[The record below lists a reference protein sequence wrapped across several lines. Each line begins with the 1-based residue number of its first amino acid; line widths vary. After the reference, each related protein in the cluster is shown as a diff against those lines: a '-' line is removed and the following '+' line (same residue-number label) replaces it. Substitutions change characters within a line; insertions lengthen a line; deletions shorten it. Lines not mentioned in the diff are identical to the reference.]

1 VRRTGLLLG
10 GTIVGAAVVRF
21 ATLDSQSFGDF
32 ETYTV
37 ILQRMDFGS
46 MVSEIPEFEGT
57 PPLYYVLSWFWAQL
71 FGTGEV
77 GLRTLPAILSV
88 ATVPVA
94 YAIGRTLV
102 NPRVGLVAAVLM
114 AVNPLAVWYAQEAR
128 AYALLMFLTALGLLF
143 FVRLLHD
150 AGNRTWNLVGWS
162 AAAAAALL
170 THYFAALVVVPE
182 AIWLYLATS
191 ARRPVLVALLPP
203 AITGAALIPLIV
215 EQSEQAGGGE
225 PAATALGTRIA
236 QFPKQFLVGYNVPLE
251 VPLAIAGGALVLVSL
266 WLLISRADQ
275 EARRGAQ
282 VAGVVAAAG
291 ALMLLLL
298 AIVGADYFLTR
309 YLTVLLVPLSVVLAA
324 GFAAVP
330 RGLIAA
336 GGLAVVSLAAVIA
349 VQTDA
354 QAQRPDLRGA
364 LEPLGDPPP
373 GGRVVY
379 ISSITRRVDA
389 YLPGARSTGPEGE
402 EVQEAVVVGL
412 SVVGAHTREDPSID
426 VRPPPDFKLVDSK
439 ETDSYERLRFRAAE
453 PARASPLELLDR
465 PPGSVPVAFY
475 YQPG

>member
-1 VRRTGLLLG
+1 VRRTGILLG
-10 GTIVGAAVVRF
+10 ATVVGAALLRL

-37 ILQRMDFGS
+37 VLQRMSFGS

-57 PPLYYVLSWFWAQL
+57 PPLYYIVSWFWSQL

-77 GLRTLPAILSV
+77 GLRTLPAILSI
-88 ATVPVA
+88 ATVPVT

-102 NPRVGLVAAVLM
+102 NARVGLIAAALM

-143 FVRLLHD
+143 FVRLLRD
-150 AGNRTWNLVGWS
+150 TGSRTWNLVGWS
-162 AAAAAALL
+162 AASAAALL
-170 THYFAALVVVPE
+170 THYFAALVIVPE
-182 AIWLYLATS
+182 AIWLYVAAS
-191 ARRPVLVALLPP
+191 ARRPVLAAMMPP

-225 PAATALGTRIA
+225 PEATALATRVA
-236 QFPKQFLVGYNVPLE
+236 QFPKQFLVGYDVPLE
-251 VPLAIAGGALVLVSL
+251 VPLAIAGGALVLLSL
-266 WLLISRADQ
+266 WLLIRRANQD
-275 EARRGAQ
+275 ARRGAQ
-282 VAGVVAAAG
+282 VAGVIAASG
-291 ALMLLLL
+291 TVILLLL
-298 AIVGADYFLTR
+298 AVVGADYFLTR

-330 RGLIAA
+330 RGLLGA
-336 GGLAVVSLAAVIA
+336 GALAVVFLAAVIA

-354 QAQRPDLRGA
+354 TAQRPDLRGA

-379 ISSITRRVDA
+379 ITSITRIDV
-389 YLPGARSTGPEGE
+389 YLPGARFTDPEGE

-412 SVVGAHTREDPSID
+412 SVVGADTREDPSID
-426 VRPPPDFKLVDSK
+426 VRPPSEFKLVEST
-439 ETDSYERLRFRAAE
+439 ETDSYERLRFRAAA
-453 PARASPLELLDR
+453 PARASPLELLNR